1 MLKIFKT
8 KNGFTMIEIITVLVI
23 LGILAIVTVS
33 RMTNYNV
40 EVYTGTDVLKEH
52 LRYAQTIAMNYSPT
66 VRDGNRVGVIMMPVT
81 EQAIGCL
88 KEQTRSDIHFLPEDS
103 KYVTGDGRINLTAK
117 RIRLNGGFTIYF
129 DNHGIP
135 YTAYTNSTTNNPLD
149 PNGTGLAIIMT
160 SLSGSNPQNINIT
173 PLTGF
178 IP

>member
-8 KNGFTMIEIITVLVI
+8 KNGFTMIEIITVLVV
-23 LGILAIVTVS
+23 LGILAIIAVS

-52 LRYAQTIAMNYSPT
+52 LRYAQTVAMNYSPT
-66 VRDGNRVGVIMMPVT
+66 VGEDTVWGIKSGDGTSYWLFKGTNT
-81 EQAIGCL
+81 N
-88 KEQTRSDIHFLPEDS
+88 DIHFLPEDS
-103 KYVTGDGRINLTAK
+103 KYVTSDGRINLTAK
-117 RIRLNGGFTIYF
+117 RIKLNGGFTIYF

-135 YTAYTNSTTNNPLD
+135 YAAYTNSTTNNPLD
-149 PNGTGLAIIMT
+149 PNGTGLAIIMS